1 MDKYPAIK
9 ITRKDGDEPFQVN
22 GQPLPFK
29 LLSFWQ
35 WSCSDLVGNAQRGI
49 LAEYIVASAVG
60 SSKTLRTE
68 WDAYDVETSEGI
80 KVEVKSGAYIQSW
93 AQKELSRIQFDV
105 RPTLGWDA
113 KTNTYSAQKVRQSD
127 VYVFSVLENKNQE
140 TINPLNLD
148 QWVFYLVTTS
158 KLNEAIGTQKTIS
171 LSRLLKLEPRIVK
184 YGEIYVAIKQV
195 VSSSS

>member
-9 ITRKDGDEPFQVN
+9 ITRKDGDEPFRVN

-29 LLSFWQ
+29 LLNFWQ
-35 WSCSDLVGNAQRGI
+35 WSSSDLVGNAQRGI
-49 LAEYIVASAVG
+49 LAEYIVASAVR
-60 SSKTLRTE
+60 SSESLRTE

-93 AQKELSRIQFDV
+93 AQKELSIIQFGI
-105 RPTLGWDA
+105 RPTQGWDA
-113 KTNTYSAQKVRQSD
+113 KTNTYSTQKIRQSD
-127 VYVFSVLENKNQE
+127 VYVFSVLESKNQE

-148 QWVFYLVTTS
+148 QWVFYVITTF
-158 KLNEAIGTQKTIS
+158 KLNEAVGTQKTIS

-184 YGEIYVAIKQV
+184 YGEIYAAIKQA
-195 VSSSS
+195 VSSSR